1 MMNEL
6 KACGLVLCALIVC
19 IVFKNIKNE
28 YSLFIRLLITISVF
42 CISLSIF
49 YPVLKYIEEISNGTE
64 IYQYVPTLF
73 KALGIA
79 FAVQITADICRDAQE
94 NSLAERICFFGKAE
108 IIVISLPLVKKL
120 LQFCEALV
128 D

>member
-19 IVFKNIKNE
+19 IVFKNIKSE
-28 YSLFIRLLITISVF
+28 YSLFIRLLITVSVF
-42 CISLSIF
+42 CISLSVF
-49 YPVLKYIEEISNGTE
+49 YPVLKYVEEVSKGTA
-64 IYQYVPTLF
+64 IYQYIPTLF

-79 FAVQITADICRDAQE
+79 FTVQITADICKDAQE
-94 NSLAERICFFGKAE
+94 SSLAERICFFGKAE
-108 IIVISLPLVKKL
+108 IIVISLPLIKNL

>member
-1 MMNEL
+1 MNEI
-6 KACGLVLCALIVC
+6 KACGIVLCALIVC
-19 IVFKNIKNE
+19 IVFKNIKSE
-28 YSLFIRLLITISVF
+28 YSLFIRLLITVSVF

-49 YPVLKYIEEISNGTE
+49 YPVLKYIEDISKGTA
-64 IYQYVPTLF
+64 IYQFIPILF

-108 IIVISLPLVKKL
+108 IIVISLPLIKNL
-120 LQFCEALV
+120 FQLCETLIE
-128 D
+128 